1 MKPLEYSTKQAAWST
16 AHGTG
21 LDLLPGVILHGVR
34 YEQSMEIFENL
45 QASSRLEADE
55 LDAYSRVVRDVTDS
69 LGPAVISIGT
79 SSGRG
84 GGSGVILGSHEGTTT
99 AVTNSHV
106 VRGLRRAQTQGQ
118 GATKGDGLK
127 ATLVDGTTVDA
138 EVLGDDPASDLGV
151 VRFATPPEGNL
162 TVAPLGEAQN
172 LVVGQLVVAIG
183 SPLGFQRTVTA
194 GVVSALGRSIRSQGE
209 GGRRGRLIENVI
221 QTDAAINPGNSGG
234 PLSDASGRV
243 VGINTA
249 IIGGAQGIG
258 FAVPVSAA
266 FRRVVFAL
274 VTEGRVRR
282 AFLGVGVVTRAAQ
295 DGSGGAGAQVESVS
309 PNSPAARAGLRPGD
323 LIVGFGDDTIRST
336 DDLLNRLDGPAI
348 GQDVTLRVMR
358 GGRELALTTR
368 PQEQPTE

>member
-1 MKPLEYSTKQAAWST
+1 
-16 AHGTG
+16 
-21 LDLLPGVILHGVR
+21 
-34 YEQSMEIFENL
+34 MEIFENL

-55 LDAYSRVVRDVTDS
+55 LDVYSRTVRGVTDG
-69 LGPAVISIGT
+69 LGPAVVSIG
-79 SSGRG
+79 SASGRG
-84 GGSGVILGSHEGTTT
+84 GGSGVILGSHEGTAT

-106 VRGLRRAQTQGQ
+106 VRGLQRAESQGRS
-118 GATKGDGLK
+118 GSPGSLNV
-127 ATLVDGTTVDA
+127 TLVDGITVDA

-151 VRFATPPEGNL
+151 VRFETPPGDGY

-194 GVVSALGRSIRSQGE
+194 GVVSALGRSIRSQGAD
-209 GGRRGRLIENVI
+209 GRAGRLIENVI

-243 VGINTA
+243 IGINTA

-282 AFLGVGVVTRAAQ
+282 AFLGVGVVTRAAG
-295 DGSGGAGAQVESVS
+295 DGSGGAGAQVESVA
-309 PNSPAARAGLRPGD
+309 PNSPAERAGIRPKD
-323 LIVGFGDDTIRST
+323 LIVGFGDSPIRST

-348 GQDVTLRVMR
+348 NQDVTLRIMR
-358 GGRELALTTR
+358 GGRELTLDTKPR
-368 PQEQPTE
+368 EQPEE

>member
-1 MKPLEYSTKQAAWST
+1 
-16 AHGTG
+16 
-21 LDLLPGVILHGVR
+21 
-34 YEQSMEIFENL
+34 MEIFENL
-45 QASSRLEADE
+45 QASSRLQADE

-69 LGPAVISIGT
+69 LGPAVVSIGS
-79 SSGRG
+79 SSGGG
-84 GGSGVILGSHEGTTT
+84 GGSGVILGSAEGTAT

-106 VRGLRRAQTQGQ
+106 VRGLRRSEAQGG
-118 GATKGDGLK
+118 GASDGGLNV
-127 ATLVDGTTVDA
+127 TLVDGTTVDA

-151 VRFATPPEGNL
+151 VRFETSSDSNL

-209 GGRRGRLIENVI
+209 GRRRGRLIENVI

-282 AFLGVGVVTRAAQ
+282 AFLGVGVVTRADQ
-295 DGSGGAGAQVESVS
+295 DGSGGAGAQVESVAQ
-309 PNSPAARAGLRPGD
+309 NSPAERAGLRPGD
-323 LIVGFGDDTIRST
+323 LIVGLGDSRIRST

-348 GQDVTLRVMR
+348 GQDVALRVMR
-358 GGRELALTTR
+358 GGRELSLTAR
-368 PQEQPTE
+368 PQEQPEE